1 MNDTMMTD
9 MTTKLRKYI
18 GLAPYMDQ
26 AKMEKLT
33 ALNQPNSFI
42 VTSNEDV
49 LSLKSEVPKVD
60 SAADVVHRIPDI
72 QVDPQIFAGMAEVR
86 TQIQQITAYGA
97 AERGGLPAIR
107 SAKEASRVAE
117 AAQKSMLGRQ
127 MTMEDTVRDI
137 ALYHVL
143 LLKISSSDVNSAER
157 YVRISDRAGA
167 LVEWKKYQPSEIPDE
182 KDLFCDVYIGSSTPM
197 TLDTKRAQVLQEI
210 GVMGPMLQKEG
221 LPITPL
227 IYRYAEVNQVRDIDE
242 LFRNAKGAARLAL
255 AALVKAGQ
263 MGKDAPP
270 ELLLKPMMDL
280 IGANLSQMEQQMV
293 IEAIRNPQK
302 GLGGGG
308 ENAGSPMPAGESP
321 GTANAGVS

>member
-1 MNDTMMTD
+1 
-9 MTTKLRKYI
+9 
-18 GLAPYMDQ
+18 
-26 AKMEKLT
+26 
-33 ALNQPNSFI
+33 
-42 VTSNEDV
+42 
-49 LSLKSEVPKVD
+49 
-60 SAADVVHRIPDI
+60 
-72 QVDPQIFAGMAEVR
+72 
-86 TQIQQITAYGA
+86 
-97 AERGGLPAIR
+97 
-107 SAKEASRVAE
+107 
-117 AAQKSMLGRQ
+117 
-127 MTMEDTVRDI
+127 
-137 ALYHVL
+137 
-143 LLKISSSDVNSAER
+143 
-157 YVRISDRAGA
+157 
-167 LVEWKKYQPSEIPDE
+167 
-182 KDLFCDVYIGSSTPM
+182 
-197 TLDTKRAQVLQEI
+197 
-210 GVMGPMLQKEG
+210 MGPMLQKEG